1 MGIFGSKEATVN
13 FLGPAAADYTVD
25 IQFCG
30 GWGYLKY
37 ANEIKER
44 LDAKYPGKVNYVF
57 RKDAGTTGRLEV
69 KIK

>member
-13 FLGPAAADYTVD
+13 NFGPATADYTVD

-37 ANEIKER
+37 ATEI
-44 LDAKYPGKVNYVF
+44 
-57 RKDAGTTGRLEV
+57 
-69 KIK
+69 